1 MHLTKDSIITLL
13 ILLAVL
19 FLAGG
24 YVAYIMLIPRVGEE
38 AQLRNV
44 LTPNE
49 GEAAFT
55 DLSGQDIALSEDFGK
70 ITVVYSWASWCP
82 QCVSDLPLLNELA
95 NSYTGQ
101 DDVVFVA
108 INRAEDKYTAERF
121 LATLPDLG
129 SLKIVLDPTDHLFK
143 SMEGYAMPEYVI
155 FTKTGEE
162 AYRGRGSLQKD
173 SVEATVEELRD

>member
-1 MHLTKDSIITLL
+1 MHITRDTIITLF
-13 ILLAVL
+13 ILLTVL

-24 YVAYIMLIPRVGEE
+24 YVAYITLVPQVGDE
-38 AQLRNV
+38 ALLRNV
-44 LTPNE
+44 LTPAE

-55 DLSGQDIALSEDFGK
+55 DLSGQDITLTEDFGK

-82 QCVSDLPLLNELA
+82 QCASDLPLLNELA
-95 NSYTGQ
+95 NKYIDQ

-108 INRAEDKYTAERF
+108 INRAEDRYTAERF
-121 LATLPDLG
+121 LGTLPALN

-162 AYRGRGSLQKD
+162 AYRGRGSLQR
-173 SVEATVEELRD
+173 ATVESTLAELQN